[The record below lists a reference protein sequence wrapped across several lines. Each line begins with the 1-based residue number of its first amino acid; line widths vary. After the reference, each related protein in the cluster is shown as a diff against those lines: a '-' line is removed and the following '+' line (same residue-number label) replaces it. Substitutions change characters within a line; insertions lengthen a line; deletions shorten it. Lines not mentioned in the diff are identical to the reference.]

1 MASPTPSCR
10 PPPYPPYSLPPWLR
24 PRFPT
29 RDKWAGIPDFNL
41 APSPMVA
48 SSLIPRT
55 WPASWSSRRTM
66 TSSPNWTI
74 NRTKG
79 LCDNLEDQH
88 MDGIEELVEVEEAV
102 VLQDDADAIA
112 DDEGVD
118 EFAKTRESMLR
129 LLVPMYFNI
138 LQK

>member
-1 MASPTPSCR
+1 
-10 PPPYPPYSLPPWLR
+10 
-24 PRFPT
+24 
-29 RDKWAGIPDFNL
+29 
-41 APSPMVA
+41 MVA

-74 NRTKG
+74 SRTKG

-118 EFAKTRESMLR
+118 EFAKTREINTTLDQVTYDRFGPGQRCVDSDYSTHL
-129 LLVPMYFNI
+129 
-138 LQK
+138 